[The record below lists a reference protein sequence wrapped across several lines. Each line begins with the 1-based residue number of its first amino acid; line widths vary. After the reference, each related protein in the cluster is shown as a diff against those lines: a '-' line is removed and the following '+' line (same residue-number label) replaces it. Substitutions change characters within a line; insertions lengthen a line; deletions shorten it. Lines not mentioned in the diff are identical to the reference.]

1 VPTLQKTPL
10 PQQKNKVNWVL
21 YAIAIVLA
29 FLLLLLVFYYIK
41 VVDST
46 PLDGDDVIVIR
57 ENMRIN

>member
-1 VPTLQKTPL
+1 M
-10 PQQKNKVNWVL
+10 

-46 PLDGDDVIVIR
+46 PLEGDDVIVIR

>member
-1 VPTLQKTPL
+1 M
-10 PQQKNKVNWVL
+10 

-29 FLLLLLVFYYIK
+29 FLLLLLVFYSIK

-46 PLDGDDVIVIR
+46 PLEGDDVIVIR